1 LPDPRVLIIDPAF
14 FSILERVRQGLSE
27 WPVGAVHGRNLEEL
41 GRVGAEAEVLVWG
54 PMPITTDMLD
64 ALPRLRFM
72 QQAGVGVDTVD
83 RSLLRDRG
91 ILLANNPGA
100 NAASVAEH
108 TLALMLALI
117 KQVIPAERAF
127 QSGRFAQVDLL
138 HSGID
143 DLAGATVGLVGMG
156 AIGRE
161 VAVRMQAFGANM
173 LYTTRTRIDSDTEAR
188 LGATWVPMDALLTQS
203 DIVSLHLLLTAET
216 AGIINAKSLAQMK
229 RGAYLV
235 NTSRGGLV
243 DEDALRA
250 ALTSGHLRGA
260 ALDVLQHE
268 QDGGNPFVDLPQVLV
283 TPHVGG
289 GSRGGFNAM
298 ADGVIANVRRFLTGE
313 PLRNRTD

>member
-1 LPDPRVLIIDPAF
+1 
-14 FSILERVRQGLSE
+14 
-27 WPVGAVHGRNLEEL
+27 
-41 GRVGAEAEVLVWG
+41 
-54 PMPITTDMLD
+54 
-64 ALPRLRFM
+64 
-72 QQAGVGVDTVD
+72 
-83 RSLLRDRG
+83 
-91 ILLANNPGA
+91 
-100 NAASVAEH
+100 
-108 TLALMLALI
+108 
-117 KQVIPAERAF
+117 
-127 QSGRFAQVDLL
+127 
-138 HSGID
+138 
-143 DLAGATVGLVGMG
+143 
-156 AIGRE
+156 
-161 VAVRMQAFGANM
+161 
-173 LYTTRTRIDSDTEAR
+173 
-188 LGATWVPMDALLTQS
+188 MDALLTQS